1 MSTVFEFC
9 LLVILMSQG
18 TEPIRLHP
26 DNPRWFLWRGEAVA
40 LITSAE
46 HYDAVLKRVVRGQ
59 AAGRG
64 ESEVWRRYGAAYR
77 SRMRS

>member
-1 MSTVFEFC
+1 LSTVFEFR
-9 LLVILMSQG
+9 LFVILLSQG

-26 DNPRWFLWRGEAVA
+26 DNPRWFLWRGQAVA

-46 HYDAVLKRVVRGQ
+46 HDGAVLNRVVRGH
-59 AAGRG
+59 ATPVG
-64 ESEVWRRYGAAYR
+64 EPRFCRRYGAAYR